1 MPKFFIGKNVEMNT
15 FSLEKMYLQDDFSLI
30 KMLCLPKIEQNS
42 AER

>member
-1 MPKFFIGKNVEMNT
+1 MHA

-30 KMLCLPKIEQNS
+30 KMLFLPKIEQNS